1 MRCSWVIS
9 IDGGVELSI
18 DDGSEP
24 EDIVDDTEDAEGKDT
39 PEELLDVEEEEDVA
53 LVQPHALDA
62 DEMDSADDKEAASDE
77 DMLILLDTA
86 VDMPTIGLL
95 PI

>member
-1 MRCSWVIS
+1 MVIS

-24 EDIVDDTEDAEGKDT
+24 EDIVDDTEDAEGKEM
-39 PEELLDVEEEEDVA
+39 PEELLDVDEEEDVA
-53 LVQPHALDA
+53 LVHPDA
-62 DEMDSADDKEAASDE
+62 EAMDSADDREAASEE
-77 DMLILLDTA
+77 DMLILFDTA
-86 VDMPTIGLL
+86 VDMPALI

>member
-1 MRCSWVIS
+1 MAIS

-24 EDIVDDTEDAEGKDT
+24 EDIVDDTEDAEGKEM
-39 PEELLDVEEEEDVA
+39 PEELLYVDEEEDVA
-53 LVQPHALDA
+53 LVHPHAEA
-62 DEMDSADDKEAASDE
+62 MDSADDREAASEE
-77 DMLILLDTA
+77 DMLMLFDTA
-86 VDMPTIGLL
+86 VDMPALI

>member
-1 MRCSWVIS
+1 MVIS

-24 EDIVDDTEDAEGKDT
+24 EDIVDDTEDAEGKEM
-39 PEELLDVEEEEDVA
+39 PEELLDVDEEEEVA
-53 LVQPHALDA
+53 LVHPHPFDA
-62 DEMDSADDKEAASDE
+62 EAIDSADDKEAASEE
-77 DMLILLDTA
+77 DMLMLFDTA
-86 VDMPTIGLL
+86 VDMPTIGLS